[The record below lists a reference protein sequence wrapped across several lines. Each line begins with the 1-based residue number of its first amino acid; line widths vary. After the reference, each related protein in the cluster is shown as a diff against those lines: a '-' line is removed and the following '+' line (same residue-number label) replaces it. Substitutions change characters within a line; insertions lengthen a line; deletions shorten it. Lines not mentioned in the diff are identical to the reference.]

1 MLIADADRL
10 KKHYE
15 SFVAVKLF
23 TVPKILTIIDTF
35 SIEIPDSTKLIL
47 PRQEAKDVVYTN
59 LERMMDFKTTKI
71 CESGGDE
78 LNE

>member
-15 SFVAVKLF
+15 SLVAVKLF
-23 TVPKILTIIDTF
+23 TVPEILTIIDTF